1 MNPQVKQKWID
12 ALRSGKYEQGSEK
25 LRGYE
30 GYCCLGV
37 LCDLYAQEK
46 NQEWEFKGY
55 SEDSEEESPDI
66 MDYWYF
72 DGESEFLPDSVRE
85 WAGMAV
91 KNPQVRV
98 DVSPEDASA
107 NSSTYTIS
115 SPGDGEDKWF
125 YNDEI
130 ANLNDLGYSFE
141 KLSEL
146 IEEQF

>member
-1 MNPQVKQKWID
+1 MTMPTLINKMNPQVKEKWID
-12 ALRSGKYEQGSEK
+12 ALLSGKYEQGSDK

-37 LCDLYAQEK
+37 LCDLYAQEQNK
-46 NQEWEFKGY
+46 EWDFKGY
-55 SEDSEEESPDI
+55 SENSDEESPDR

-85 WAGMAV
+85 WAGMTF

-98 DVSPEDASA
+98 DVSPED
-107 NSSTYTIS
+107 
-115 SPGDGEDKWF
+115 DEDEWF

-130 ANLNDLGYSFE
+130 ANLNDSGYTFE
-141 KLSEL
+141 ELSKL
-146 IEEQF
+146 IKEQF

>member
-1 MNPQVKQKWID
+1 MNSQVKEKWID

-37 LCDLYAQEK
+37 LCDLYAQEQNK
-46 NQEWEFKGY
+46 EWDFRGY
-55 SEDSEEESPDI
+55 SENSEEESPDK

-91 KNPQVRV
+91 SNPLVRV
-98 DVSPEDASA
+98 DVSPED
-107 NSSTYTIS
+107 Y
-115 SPGDGEDKWF
+115 EDEWF
-125 YNDEI
+125 WTPYEMIEI
-130 ANLNDLGYSFE
+130 ANLNDSGYTFE
-141 KLSEL
+141 ELSKL
-146 IEEQF
+146 IQEQF